1 MNKEMYRKAIETLL
15 SVPEGSLKSLEKLPQ
30 KELLLMTEKLV
41 KLGDKA

>member
-1 MNKEMYRKAIETLL
+1 MYRKAVETLL
-15 SVPEGSLKSLEKLPQ
+15 GLPVNSLKSLEKLPQ